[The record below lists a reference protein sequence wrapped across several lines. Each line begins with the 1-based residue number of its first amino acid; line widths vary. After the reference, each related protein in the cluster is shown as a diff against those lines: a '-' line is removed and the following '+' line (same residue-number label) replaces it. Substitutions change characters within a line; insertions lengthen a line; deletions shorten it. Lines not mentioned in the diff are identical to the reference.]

1 MNKTARA
8 MLDAQVQYELQSL
21 TGEAFDRLVRQE
33 VAALFAWC
41 GQVSLND
48 ACTREQIVDVIQR
61 RAIDLR
67 ISGGITELMGEM
79 ANRVFTSPHNENT
92 RLEDIVPSRSFEEI
106 VDKVVGLEQARGEII
121 HRATHSGAYRT
132 LVASLLQRSLMD
144 FLFPPQDRSPRSP
157 RTWIAG
163 VGRSVAR
170 RVVPHLDRHITMR
183 LSRYLDANADR
194 IACEGEKQLLLA
206 LDQATLRRAAEE
218 IWEELAPMRLSEAFA
233 QIQGYDLEDF
243 VVIGYEFWLKY
254 RKTDYFNAVAHE
266 LVGHFFDKYGD
277 DSLSSL
283 IDDMGVTQDMVVVD
297 LCELAGPVVALARD
311 TGWLEQRIRA
321 HLEPFYGSARVE
333 EILSA
338 HGGGTPRKRGGRG
351 KTRS

>member
-8 MLDAQVQYELQSL
+8 MLEAQVQYELQSL
-21 TGEAFDRLVRQE
+21 RGEAFDRLVRQE

-41 GQVSLND
+41 GQVSLNE
-48 ACTREQIVDVIQR
+48 AATREQIVDVIQR

-67 ISGGITELMGEM
+67 ISGGITELAGEM
-79 ANRVFTSPHNENT
+79 ANRVFTSAHNEDT

-106 VDKVVGLEQARGEII
+106 VDKVVGLEQARGELI

-132 LVASLLQRSLMD
+132 LVASLLRRSLMD

-157 RTWIAG
+157 QAWLAD

-170 RVVPHLDRHITMR
+170 RVVPDLERHITTR
-183 LSRYLDANADR
+183 LSQYLDANVER
-194 IACEGEKQLLLA
+194 IACEGEKQLVLA
-206 LDQATLRRAAEE
+206 LDQVTLRRAAEE

-254 RKTDYFNAVAHE
+254 RKTDYFSAIVRD
-266 LVGHFFDKYGD
+266 LVGHFFDKYGE
-277 DSLSSL
+277 DSLLSL

-297 LCELAGPVVALARD
+297 VRELAGPVVALARS
-311 TGWLEQRIRA
+311 TGWLEQRVRA
-321 HLEPFYGSARVE
+321 HLEPFYRSERVE
-333 EILSA
+333 EILSTRPGA
-338 HGGGTPRKRGGRG
+338 PRKRSG
-351 KTRS
+351 KRKTQS

>member
-21 TGEAFDRLVRQE
+21 SGEAFDRLVQQE
-33 VAALFAWC
+33 VSALFAWC
-41 GQVSLND
+41 GQVSLNE
-48 ACTREQIVDVIQR
+48 AASREQIVDVIQR

-79 ANRVFTSPHNENT
+79 ANRVFTSAHNEHT

-132 LVASLLQRSLMD
+132 LVASLLRRSLMD
-144 FLFPPQDRSPRSP
+144 FLFPPQDCSSRSPK
-157 RTWIAG
+157 TWLAD

-170 RVVPHLDRHITMR
+170 RVVPDLERHITAR
-183 LSRYLDANADR
+183 LSRYLDTNADR
-194 IACEGEKQLLLA
+194 IASEGEKQLLLA
-206 LDQATLRRAAEE
+206 LDEATLRRAAEE

-254 RKTDYFNAVAHE
+254 RKTDYFNAIARE

-277 DSLSSL
+277 DSLLSL

-297 LCELAGPVVALARD
+297 IRELAGPVVAVARS

-333 EILSA
+333 EILPTRT
-338 HGGGTPRKRGGRG
+338 GGSPRKRGGRG
-351 KTRS
+351 KP